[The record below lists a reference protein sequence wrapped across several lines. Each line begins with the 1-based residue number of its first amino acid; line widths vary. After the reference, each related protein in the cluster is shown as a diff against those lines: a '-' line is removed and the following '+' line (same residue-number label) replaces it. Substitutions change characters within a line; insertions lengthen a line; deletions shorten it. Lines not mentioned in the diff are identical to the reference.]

1 MKPQAD
7 NNSRSLRLQAD
18 GLEQKLECRQ
28 QRLRVRISGIKHAV
42 ISKLTSPATLL
53 AAFGIGVALEQ
64 TSHRRKGS
72 LAYMLNAGY
81 TGARLLAT
89 LLSTMR
95 AANRSYR
102 ESSPDHVQ
110 PD

>member
-1 MKPQAD
+1 MKTQAA

-18 GLEQKLECRQ
+18 GLEHQLGCRR
-28 QRLRVRISGIKHAV
+28 QRLRLRITGIKQAV
-42 ISKLTSPATLL
+42 IVRLASPAMLL

-81 TGARLLAT
+81 AGARLLAT

-102 ESSPDHVQ
+102 ESRPDHVQ